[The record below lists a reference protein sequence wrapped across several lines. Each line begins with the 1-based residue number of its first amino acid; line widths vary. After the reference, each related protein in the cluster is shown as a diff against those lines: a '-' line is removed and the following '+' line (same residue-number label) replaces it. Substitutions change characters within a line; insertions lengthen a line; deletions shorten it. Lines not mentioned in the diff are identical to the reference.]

1 MKYSAEIL
9 SGRGKYVIA
18 AAVIAAILG
27 AIYIMKY

>member
-27 AIYIMKY
+27 AIISIME